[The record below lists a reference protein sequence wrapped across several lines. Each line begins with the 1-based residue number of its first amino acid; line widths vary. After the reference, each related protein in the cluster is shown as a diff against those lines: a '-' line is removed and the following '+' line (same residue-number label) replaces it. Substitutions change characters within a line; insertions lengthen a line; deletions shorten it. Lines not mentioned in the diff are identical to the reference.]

1 MDLIFD
7 HIAPEL
13 FAALLLATTFAWMLI
28 QGVPIS
34 VGIAVSSIVTGMF
47 FLPVGTAFFI
57 ATQKMYSGIDSF
69 TLLAIPF
76 FILSGNLMNKGGIA
90 LRLVKLAKLMG
101 GRLPGALAHTNVI
114 ANMLFG
120 SLSGSSI
127 AAAAAVGGV
136 MGPLQ
141 KREGYD
147 PVFSATVNICSAPT
161 GILIPPS
168 GPLILYSLVSGG
180 TSIAALF
187 VGGYAPGILMGLS
200 VMLVTYFIA
209 RKKGYVSDRTAEEKD
224 TTLGIILGAIPS
236 LLMIVVVIGGII
248 IGAFTATEGA
258 AVAALYSFALSLV
271 YRLAAPREYWDV
283 LKSTAVTSASILFL
297 IAASGIMS
305 YIMTITGIPD
315 VVADGLRYFSS
326 PAAILLMM
334 NISLLIVGTFMDLT
348 PAVLIFT
355 PIFLPI
361 ARDLGV
367 DQVHFGLM
375 MIFNLGIGNIT
386 PPVGS
391 VLFVGC
397 SVARVTIEQV
407 ARELPAFLVAV
418 VVDLMIVVYWPGLSL
433 ALPRAFGLMA

>member
-1 MDLIFD
+1 MDFIFD
-7 HIAPEL
+7 YIDPPL
-13 FAALLLATTFAWMLI
+13 FAALLLSVLFIWLLV

-34 VGIAVSSIVTGMF
+34 VGIAVSSIVTGLF
-47 FLPVGTAFFI
+47 FLPLDTAFFV
-57 ATQKMYSGIDSF
+57 ATQKMYAGIDSF

-90 LRLVKLAKLMG
+90 IRLVNLAKLLG
-101 GRLPGALAHTNVI
+101 GRLPGSLAHTNVI

-141 KREGYD
+141 RKEGYD
-147 PVFSATVNICSAPT
+147 PAFAATVNICSAPT

-200 VMLVTYFIA
+200 IMLVTYFIA
-209 RKKGYVSDRTAEEKD
+209 RKRGYVNVVDENRPSAFRIVFDAF
-224 TTLGIILGAIPS
+224 PS

-258 AVAALYSFALSLV
+258 AVAALYSFILSLI
-271 YRLAAPREYWDV
+271 YRLASPQEYWDAV
-283 LKSTAVTSASILFL
+283 KSTTVTSATILFL

-305 YIMTITGIPD
+305 YVMTITGIPD
-315 VVADGLRYFSS
+315 VVAEGLLYFEN
-326 PAAILLMM
+326 PLVILLIM
-334 NISLLIVGTFMDLT
+334 NIALLIVGTFMDLT

-361 ARDLGV
+361 ATEMGLDP
-367 DQVHFGLM
+367 VHFGLM
-375 MIFNLGIGNIT
+375 MIFNMGMGNIT

-397 SVARVTIEQV
+397 SIANVTIEQV
-407 ARELPAFLVAV
+407 TKQLAPFLCVLF
-418 VVDLMIVVYWPGLSL
+418 VDLMIVAYWPGLSL
-433 ALPRAFGLMA
+433 ALPRFFGLM